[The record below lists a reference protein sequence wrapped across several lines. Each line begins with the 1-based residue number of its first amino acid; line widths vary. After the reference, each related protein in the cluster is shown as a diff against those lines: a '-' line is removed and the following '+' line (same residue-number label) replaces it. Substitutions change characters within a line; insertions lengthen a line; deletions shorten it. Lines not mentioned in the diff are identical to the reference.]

1 MSKPPGDGRSVVS
14 ARHRGSFGDRLVV
27 DCPSCGGMAVITPLD
42 PETSERDLDSA
53 PRRMLCRACGAVRE
67 QPRTPLG
74 QFITPFMGLVPRLRA
89 QTRHGEL
96 IAWNEDHLDYLEQ
109 YLSGRLRIETVEDG
123 GVRNASVVSRL
134 PAWAK
139 SARNRD
145 EILKAIAKVRREK
158 LLP

>member
-1 MSKPPGDGRSVVS
+1 
-14 ARHRGSFGDRLVV
+14 
-27 DCPSCGGMAVITPLD
+27 MAVITPLD
-42 PETSERDLDSA
+42 PETSERDRDPA

-139 SARNRD
+139 SAKNRD